1 MSKNNSFK
9 TKRKYFEFFHII
21 QTDVILG
28 PYGVIVSKPKPIK
41 KFGSMIQA
49 INYLEIERGLKKK
62 DGVYVLEINEACT
75 KNFKIV
81 KGV

>member
-1 MSKNNSFK
+1 MSRPKHSRNP
-9 TKRKYFEFFHII
+9 RP
-21 QTDVILG
+21 LG
-28 PYGVIVSKPKPIK
+28 RGGCQGVIVSKPKPIK

-62 DGVYVLEINEACT
+62 DGVYTLEVNESCT

-81 KGV
+81 KGA